1 MYKMSSGPSNIDT
14 EIWYLSWVI
23 IPDRIIQNN
32 IKTKINVSHEMIIMR
47 HLDTLKGLGLTQ
59 TDLISM
65 TWFTKKYIKY
75 LNFNE
80 KIIF

>member
-1 MYKMSSGPSNIDT
+1 MNHGN
-14 EIWYLSWVI
+14 E
-23 IPDRIIQNN
+23 NN
-32 IKTKINVSHEMIIMR
+32 GFPLVFLMENDHSILKAQTNV
-47 HLDTLKGLGLTQ
+47 LKLGLRLRLTR

-80 KIIF
+80 NIIF